1 MLCLH
6 APAPE
11 GHRYSSRINI
21 AETTTQQ
28 ESATVHFIGV
38 EQTTEWLESPHQR
51 RGSGSS
57 LLRKQTDRRP
67 LAYPLPLL
75 PASPAFALLL
85 KICQTTRRERLF
97 LLSPRFDTKTWSFR
111 TKPEAR

>member
-38 EQTTEWLESPHQR
+38 EQTTEDWRARTRDGVRVLR
-51 RGSGSS
+51 FSG
-57 LLRKQTDRRP
+57 TNRP
-67 LAYPLPLL
+67 Q
-75 PASPAFALLL
+75 ASRASAAFTACLFPAFAP
-85 KICQTTRRERLF
+85 
-97 LLSPRFDTKTWSFR
+97 S
-111 TKPEAR
+111 

>member
-38 EQTTEWLESPHQR
+38 EQTTEDWRARTRDGVRVLR
-51 RGSGSS
+51 FSGNKPTAGLSRIRCS
-57 LLRKQTDRRP
+57 YCLPFSCLR
-67 LAYPLPLL
+67 
-75 PASPAFALLL
+75 AFL

-97 LLSPRFDTKTWSFR
+97 LSPRFDTKTLSFR
-111 TKPEAR
+111 TKPKAR